1 MSSVSKIVLDVLHEL
16 GNEDGKDDLL
26 NADDSTV
33 LFGRNFD
40 SMGIVMLTVEIEEQI
55 FDKFGAQI
63 VLADERAMSQKTSPF
78 RNVKTL
84 VKYFELLVEEEK
96 NG

>member
-16 GNEDGKDDLL
+16 GNEEGKDDLL

-84 VKYFELLVEEEK
+84 VKYIELLVEEEK